1 MAAVEAARAEG
12 ERDRAEVERWKR
24 EAAAREAE
32 LRDREEALHL
42 LDILFSQENP
52 SAEALQLGIEIHE
65 ALQPES
71 QNFWLSAWLRNE
83 AEKLG
88 KRLKAV

>member
-1 MAAVEAARAEG
+1 MKWRPGAPRAGRGGRAGHEVQDYADG
-12 ERDRAEVERWKR
+12 ET
-24 EAAAREAE
+24 
-32 LRDREEALHL
+32 ALHL